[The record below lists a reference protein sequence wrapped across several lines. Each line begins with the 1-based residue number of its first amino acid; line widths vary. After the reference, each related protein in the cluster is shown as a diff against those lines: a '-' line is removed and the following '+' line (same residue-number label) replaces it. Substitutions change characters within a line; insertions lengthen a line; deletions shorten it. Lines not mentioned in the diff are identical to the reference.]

1 MIFNVVYPYKGRT
14 TEEEIIGWANDAIAN
29 GEVDGEIE
37 EEPGNVFQAISLLA
51 DCGLIEVTRSDGGC
65 AQ

>member
-37 EEPGNVFQAISLLA
+37 EEPGNVFQAISLLD